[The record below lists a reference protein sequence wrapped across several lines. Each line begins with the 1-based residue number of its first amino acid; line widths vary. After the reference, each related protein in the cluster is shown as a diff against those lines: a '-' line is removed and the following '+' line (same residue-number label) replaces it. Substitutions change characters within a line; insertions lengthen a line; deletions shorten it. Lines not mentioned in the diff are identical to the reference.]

1 MKKSRMDLS
10 VSDQQLEKELKRSAI
25 KRKNWRRFWRFF
37 SSILVIGAALVLV
50 SAIWL
55 PIYQITGESM
65 EPTLEQGQL
74 VVALRTQQ
82 INPGDIV
89 AMYFENQI
97 LMKRIIGISGD
108 QIQLNEDGLISV
120 NGISVEER
128 YFPKPGEGL
137 PDLTY
142 PSDVPDGQYF
152 VMGDNREKST
162 DSGIFQFGCIP
173 EEKIIGKILFCVWP
187 LNRIGYIG

>member
-1 MKKSRMDLS
+1 MT
-10 VSDQQLEKELKRSAI
+10 VSNQQLEKELKRSTI
-25 KRKNWRRFWRFF
+25 RSKSLRRFWQFF
-37 SSILVIGAALVLV
+37 SAILVIGAALVLV

-55 PIYQITGESM
+55 PVYRITGESM
-65 EPTLEQGQL
+65 EPTLEQGQI
-74 VVALRTQQ
+74 VVALRTQR
-82 INPGDIV
+82 IKPGDIV
-89 AMYFENQI
+89 AMYFENQM
-97 LMKRIIGISGD
+97 LMKRIIGTSGD
-108 QIQLNEDGLISV
+108 QIQLNEQGLVSV
-120 NGISVEER
+120 NGISLEER

-152 VMGDNREKST
+152 VMGDNCEKST

>member
-10 VSDQQLEKELKRSAI
+10 VSDQQLEKELKRSTTRS
-25 KRKNWRRFWRFF
+25 KSLRRFWRFF

-65 EPTLEQGQL
+65 EPTLKQGQL

-120 NGISVEER
+120 NGISVD
-128 YFPKPGEGL
+128 FP
-137 PDLTY
+137 
-142 PSDVPDGQYF
+142 
-152 VMGDNREKST
+152 R
-162 DSGIFQFGCIP
+162 CI
-173 EEKIIGKILFCVWP
+173 
-187 LNRIGYIG
+187 

>member
-10 VSDQQLEKELKRSAI
+10 VSDQQLEKELKRSTTRN
-25 KRKNWRRFWRFF
+25 KSLRRFWRFF

-97 LMKRIIGISGD
+97 LMKRII
-108 QIQLNEDGLISV
+108 
-120 NGISVEER
+120 
-128 YFPKPGEGL
+128 
-137 PDLTY
+137 
-142 PSDVPDGQYF
+142 
-152 VMGDNREKST
+152 
-162 DSGIFQFGCIP
+162 
-173 EEKIIGKILFCVWP
+173 
-187 LNRIGYIG
+187 

>member
-1 MKKSRMDLS
+1 MT
-10 VSDQQLEKELKRSAI
+10 VSDQQLEKELKRSTTRN
-25 KRKNWRRFWRFF
+25 KSLRRFWRFF

-108 QIQLNEDGLISV
+108 QIQLNEHGLISV
-120 NGISVEER
+120 NGISIEER
-128 YFPKPGEGL
+128 YFTKPGEGL

-152 VMGDNREKST
+152 VMGNNREKST
-162 DSGIFQFGCIP
+162 DSGMFQFGCIP
-173 EEKIIGKILFCVWP
+173 EEKIIGKVIFCVWP